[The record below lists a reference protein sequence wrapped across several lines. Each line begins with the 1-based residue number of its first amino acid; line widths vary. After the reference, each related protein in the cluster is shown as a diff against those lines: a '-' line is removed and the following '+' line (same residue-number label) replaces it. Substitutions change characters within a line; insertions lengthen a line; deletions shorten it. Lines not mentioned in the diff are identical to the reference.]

1 MSVKSSAQVHGL
13 TEALAI
19 LKKVEPETVKQINA
33 NIRREAKPAIQAVR
47 QYLTNLD
54 PDGNPLNSMANSVL
68 IKDRGDSTRWNFSR
82 VKAGVR
88 FKAGGPSKK
97 KKKASRQNYAMF
109 SIIQSNAAGAI
120 YDVAGS
126 RNSGKSKTF
135 VPNLE
140 GVDVPHKDGDRR
152 GKKGPSRYM
161 WPGAESHIPALTAYV
176 KTQVKIIEKKTNKSL
191 LKRG

>member
-1 MSVKSSAQVHGL
+1 MSAKSSAQVHGL

-82 VKAGVR
+82 VKA
-88 FKAGGPSKK
+88 
-97 KKKASRQNYAMF
+97 
-109 SIIQSNAAGAI
+109 
-120 YDVAGS
+120 
-126 RNSGKSKTF
+126 
-135 VPNLE
+135 
-140 GVDVPHKDGDRR
+140 
-152 GKKGPSRYM
+152 
-161 WPGAESHIPALTAYV
+161 
-176 KTQVKIIEKKTNKSL
+176 
-191 LKRG
+191 

>member
-1 MSVKSSAQVHGL
+1 
-13 TEALAI
+13 
-19 LKKVEPETVKQINA
+19 
-33 NIRREAKPAIQAVR
+33 
-47 QYLTNLD
+47 
-54 PDGNPLNSMANSVL
+54 
-68 IKDRGDSTRWNFSR
+68 
-82 VKAGVR
+82 
-88 FKAGGPSKK
+88 
-97 KKKASRQNYAMF
+97 MF

-126 RNSGKSKTF
+126 RNAGKSKTF

-140 GVDVPHKDGDRR
+140 GVDTPHKDGDRR